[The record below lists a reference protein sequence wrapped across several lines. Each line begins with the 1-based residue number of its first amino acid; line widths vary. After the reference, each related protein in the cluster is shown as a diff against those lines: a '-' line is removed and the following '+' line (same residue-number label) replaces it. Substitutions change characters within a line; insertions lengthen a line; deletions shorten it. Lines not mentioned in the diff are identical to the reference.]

1 MSKRTQMGATSTFSA
16 TSNCISI
23 LWNWHWHFQLSNGLK
38 ELKLHIGIKSVG
50 GDEGIMDAEAF
61 GTEDKNDN
69 IEDSAEVVNI
79 ED

>member
-1 MSKRTQMGATSTFSA
+1 MELALALQSFHL
-16 TSNCISI
+16 
-23 LWNWHWHFQLSNGLK
+23 LWKKLSNGLK

-69 IEDSAEVVNI
+69 IEDSAE
-79 ED
+79 D

>member
-1 MSKRTQMGATSTFSA
+1 MELSLALQSWHL
-16 TSNCISI
+16 
-23 LWNWHWHFQLSNGLK
+23 LWKKLSNGLK
-38 ELKLHIGIKSVG
+38 ELKLHIGIKSVGG